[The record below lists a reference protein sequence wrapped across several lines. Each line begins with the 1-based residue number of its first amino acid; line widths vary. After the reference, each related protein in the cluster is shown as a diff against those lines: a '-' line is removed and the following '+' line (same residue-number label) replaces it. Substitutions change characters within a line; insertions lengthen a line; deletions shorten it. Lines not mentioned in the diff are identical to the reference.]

1 MCCSAFVWRSLEG
14 VFTIVAIGSCGGA
27 TAGSTAD
34 PVVASMVADIVG
46 VPDRGLDPSVV
57 VVAGSRGEVC
67 SGVLLA
73 SDVVLTARQCVTTYA
88 EPVDCLS
95 TDPPAAPTADPA
107 AIHVYNQMPSST
119 FTWGSSALAVLTSN
133 DQTICGADLAVV
145 ILEWP
150 IDGAQ
155 PVLVS
160 ESGSAQGGH
169 VRTVGVGWASS
180 TAAAQ
185 SELLREHLPVLDV
198 SASELVVGEASC
210 VGAPGGPA
218 FDETTGEVVGILS
231 RWGTLCGASGQ
242 FDVYARTDTF
252 YGLVQDALAWEPALV
267 SVGVDGGTKHSRDS
281 GKKREAGRSKK
292 PPTDIGAACL
302 AAATCGTGLCVT
314 AEGSQY
320 CSRTC
325 APADPCPTHFKCV
338 IASDGAS
345 VCVRS

>member
-1 MCCSAFVWRSLEG
+1 
-14 VFTIVAIGSCGGA
+14 
-27 TAGSTAD
+27 
-34 PVVASMVADIVG
+34 MVADVVG

-57 VVAGSRGEVC
+57 AVINARGEVC

-73 SDVVLTARQCVTTYA
+73 SDVVLTARQCVTRYA
-88 EPVDCLS
+88 EPVDCR
-95 TDPPAAPTADPA
+95 PAAPAAAPAADPA
-107 AIHVYNQMPSST
+107 TIHVYNQLPSST
-119 FTWGSSALAVLTSN
+119 FTWGSSATAVLTS
-133 DQTICGADLAVV
+133 DDRSICGADLAVL

-180 TAAAQ
+180 TAPAQ

-198 SASELVVGEASC
+198 SASELAIGEATC

-231 RWGTLCGASGQ
+231 RWGTLCGATGQ
-242 FDVYARTDTF
+242 FDVYTRTDAF
-252 YGLVQDALAWEPALV
+252 YALIADALAWEPSLA
-267 SVGVDGGTKHSRDS
+267 SVGIDGGAGRPRDA
-281 GKKREAGRSKK
+281 GRKRDAGRSKK

-302 AAATCGTGLCVT
+302 VATDCGTGLCVT

-325 APADPCPTHFKCV
+325 APTDPCPSDFKCV
-338 IASDGAS
+338 ISAAGAS
-345 VCVRS
+345 VCARS